1 MIQFACNNLDDSQ
14 KEWGN
19 FFNLLQE
26 KRGTQK
32 DEGSLKKT
40 EEGGGVQ
47 LWRKLSIICNLL
59 HFCVVGLHK
68 SWSFPSRLSLV
79 NVTKP
84 AVFCWF
90 GHIYW
95 TNLSWRFSFFCC
107 VLLISSIP
115 IQQFLIW
122 LLVGIRFMLVC
133 FWLFFLKL
141 FLKPHF

>member
-1 MIQFACNNLDDSQ
+1 MHATIWMALRKSGVTFLIC
-14 KEWGN
+14 
-19 FFNLLQE
+19 FR
-26 KRGTQK
+26 KRGVPK
-32 DEGSLKKT
+32 RMRVPSKKRRR
-40 EEGGGVQ
+40 GGGVQ

-141 FLKPHF
+141 FLKPNF